1 MAAGACVVIRS
12 RLTGTFVALA
22 VLSVTGCSS
31 DSIGTKGAP
40 SSSTSSACVVS
51 RLEPGP
57 VGFAPYGLAHAG
69 PLWFSAFGR
78 VAAGTPAQLADGGP
92 LDGWKLVVHPDPASS
107 GVVELSGTDCATGA
121 IVRFC
126 YGGCSWDSRFQASV
140 AVLRVDVGAHLDY
153 TGYMVFPATGLM
165 RLTVTKGGKP
175 SGQTVI
181 CVPPPTS

>member
-1 MAAGACVVIRS
+1 MTEMASWVRLAGTLV
-12 RLTGTFVALA
+12 TLA

-31 DSIGTKGAP
+31 DSIATKVAP
-40 SSSTSSACVVS
+40 SSSPSSACVVS

-57 VGFAPYGLAHAG
+57 GSFTPYGLAHAG
-69 PLWFSAFGR
+69 PLWFSAFGT
-78 VAAGTPAQLADGGP
+78 VAAGTPAQLADGGHA
-92 LDGWKLVVHPDPASS
+92 DGWKVVVHPDPAAS

-126 YGGCSWDSRFQASV
+126 YVGCSWDSRLQASV

-153 TGYMVFPATGLM
+153 TGYMLFPGTGLM
-165 RLTVTKGGKP
+165 RLTVTKDGKA

-181 CVPPPTS
+181 GVSPPTS

>member
-1 MAAGACVVIRS
+1 MMEMARRVRLAGTVV
-12 RLTGTFVALA
+12 TLA

-31 DSIGTKGAP
+31 DSTATKGAP
-40 SSSTSSACVVS
+40 SSSPTSACVVS

-57 VGFAPYGLAHAG
+57 GSFAPYGLAHAG
-69 PLWFSAFGR
+69 PLWFSAFGM

-126 YGGCSWDSRFQASV
+126 YGGCTWDSRLQAAV

-153 TGYMVFPATGLM
+153 TGYMLFPATGLM
-165 RLTVTKGGKP
+165 RLTVTKDGKP

-181 CVPPPTS
+181 GVLPPT

>member
-1 MAAGACVVIRS
+1 MAAGVCVVMRS

-22 VLSVTGCSS
+22 VLSVTSCSS
-31 DSIGTKGAP
+31 DSTASKSTA
-40 SSSTSSACVVS
+40 SSSPFLACVVN

-57 VGFAPYGLAHAG
+57 GGFAPYGLAHAG

-78 VAAGTPAQLADGGP
+78 VGAGTPAELAAGGP
-92 LDGWKLVVHPDPASS
+92 LDGWKVVVHPDPASS

-126 YGGCSWDSRFQASV
+126 YGGCSWDTRLQASV
-140 AVLRVDVGAHLDY
+140 AVLGVDVGAHLDY
-153 TGYMVFPATGLM
+153 TGYMLFPGTGLM
-165 RLTVTKGGKP
+165 RLTVTKAGKP

-181 CVPPPTS
+181 RVPPPTS

>member
-1 MAAGACVVIRS
+1 MSEMAS
-12 RLTGTFVALA
+12 RVRLVGTLVTLA

-31 DSIGTKGAP
+31 DSIAAKGAP
-40 SSSTSSACVVS
+40 SSSPSSACVVS

-57 VGFAPYGLAHAG
+57 GSFAPYGLAHAG

-78 VAAGTPAQLADGGP
+78 VAAGAPAQLAGGGP

-126 YGGCSWDSRFQASV
+126 YGGCSWDSRLQASV
-140 AVLRVDVGAHLDY
+140 AVLGIDAGAHLDY
-153 TGYMVFPATGLM
+153 TGYMLFPASGLM
-165 RLTVTKGGKP
+165 RLTVTTDGKP
-175 SGQTVI
+175 SGQSVI
-181 CVPPPTS
+181 LVPPPT